1 MCFAAG
7 MSAPKPTRLPLGVTI
22 TAGYL
27 ILLGLVRLGGFV
39 FSARPSSMSSSM
51 IALYVSKIAL
61 AAMLVV
67 AGAALFQ
74 RKRWSRRFALGA
86 LGVVGWLLIEKE
98 VMLVVYGVSIFF
110 PYAAFGLLLS
120 LTALLF
126 VCLLRRS
133 AIESLS

>member
-1 MCFAAG
+1 
-7 MSAPKPTRLPLGVTI
+7 MSAQKQARLPLGVMI

-27 ILLGLVRLGGFV
+27 ILLGLVRLSGFV
-39 FSARPSSMSSSM
+39 FSTRPSSMSSSV
-51 IALYVSKIAL
+51 IALYAVNIGM

-86 LGVVGWLLIEKE
+86 LGLVGYEFIEKG
-98 VMLVVYGVSIFF
+98 VSLFVYGVSTFF
-110 PYAAFGLLLS
+110 PYAAFALLLS
-120 LTALLF
+120 LNALLF